1 MIKIVLIG
9 AGSSQFGLGT
19 ISDIFK
25 SKTLEGSKIML
36 HDINKEALEKTKSTA
51 EKYKEKLN
59 SNYIIEASTSREEAL
74 IDAHYCLISIEVG
87 NRFDLWDQD
96 WKIPLQY
103 GFKQIYGEN
112 GGPGGLFHSLRIT
125 PTILDICEDINRL
138 CPNAFVFN
146 YSNPM
151 QRICHAV
158 NTKYPNLKFTGLCHE
173 IASMER
179 QLPTLMETNYS
190 NIEIKAGG
198 LNHFSILLEAKYKDT
213 QKDGY
218 PIIHKKFHDYYSTL
232 VNSNDDYHK
241 SKPGGERGVF
251 FELYKTYGY
260 LPITTD
266 SHLGEYLQWAYSVA
280 DHDAIAE
287 FYDNYKKNCLSFH
300 SNEISKE
307 HFFDEEHKET
317 RERVIPIIEAIIND
331 SNMEE
336 SAVNVKNDD
345 LINYLPN
352 DIVVEVPGIVN
363 KNGVKGL
370 KLENYPSSFG
380 SLLNNQAST
389 IQLTTDAI
397 INKSKHSV
405 YLALLADPIVD
416 NAKSA
421 ERLIETMISFQK
433 DYLGYLN

>member
-1 MIKIVLIG
+1 MVKIVLIG

-19 ISDIFK
+19 VSDIFK
-25 SKTLEGSKIML
+25 SKILKDCNITL
-36 HDINKEALEKTKSTA
+36 HDINAKALEKTRSIA
-51 EKYKEKLN
+51 EKYKKEFN
-59 SNYIIEASTSREEAL
+59 SNCKIEATTNRKEAL
-74 IDAHYCLISIEVG
+74 KNADYCLISIEVG
-87 NRFDLWDQD
+87 NRFELWDQD

-125 PTILDICEDINRL
+125 PVIIDICEDINEI
-138 CPNAFVFN
+138 CPDAFVFN

-158 NTKYPNLKFTGLCHE
+158 TTKFPNLKFIGLCHE

-179 QLPTLMETNYS
+179 QLPTLMDTDFS

-198 LNHFSILLEAKYKDT
+198 LNHFSILLEAKYKDSK
-213 QKDGY
+213 KDGY
-218 PIIHKKFHDYYSTL
+218 PIIREKFDSYYSSL
-232 VNSNDDYHK
+232 VNEHDDYHR

-266 SHLGEYLQWAYSVA
+266 SHLGEYLQWGYSVA
-280 DHDAIAE
+280 DHDAISH
-287 FYDNYKKNCLSFH
+287 FYNQYKNHCLSFH
-300 SNEISKE
+300 SDKVSKE
-307 HFFDEEHKET
+307 HFFDPEDNIT
-317 RERVIPIIEAIIND
+317 RERIIPIIESIIED
-331 SNMEE
+331 KNMIED
-336 SAVNVKNDD
+336 AVNVPNQNFIDS
-345 LINYLPN
+345 LPN
-352 DIVVEVPGIVN
+352 DIVVEVPALIN
-363 KNGVKGL
+363 KHGVQGQR
-370 KLENYPSSFG
+370 LENYPTKFG

-397 INKSKHSV
+397 VNKSKHSV

-416 NAKSA
+416 NASSA
-421 ERLIETMISFQK
+421 AKLIDTMIDFQK
-433 DYLGYLN
+433 EYLSYLN

>member
-1 MIKIVLIG
+1 MKKIVLIG

-19 ISDIFK
+19 VSDIFK
-25 SKTLEGSKIML
+25 SNILKDCKIVL
-36 HDINKEALEKTKSTA
+36 HDINIKALEKTKNTA
-51 EKYKEKLN
+51 EKYKNDFK
-59 SNYIIEASTSREEAL
+59 SNCKIEATTDRKEAL
-74 IDAHYCLISIEVG
+74 KDADFCVISIEVG

-125 PTILDICEDINRL
+125 PVIIEICEDINNI

-158 NTKYPNLKFTGLCHE
+158 TTKFPDLKFIGLCHE

-179 QLPTLMETNYS
+179 QLPTLMETEFS

-198 LNHFSILLEAKYKDT
+198 LNHLSILLEARYKDS

-218 PIIHKKFHDYYSTL
+218 PIIREKFDSYYSSL
-232 VNSNDDYHK
+232 VNINDDYHR

-280 DHDAIAE
+280 DHDAISI
-287 FYDNYKKNCLSFH
+287 FYNNYKKYCLSFH
-300 SNEISKE
+300 GDEISKE
-307 HFFDEEHKET
+307 HFFDT
-317 RERVIPIIEAIIND
+317 QDNVMRERVICIIEAIIED
-331 SNMEE
+331 KNMVEN
-336 SAVNVKNDD
+336 AVNIPNDD
-345 LINYLPN
+345 FIDSLPK
-352 DIVVEVPGIVN
+352 DIVVEVPAIVN
-363 KNGVKGL
+363 KNGVIGQRL
-370 KLENYPSSFG
+370 NNYPTKFG
-380 SLLNNQAST
+380 SLLNNQSST
-389 IQLTTDAI
+389 IQLTTEAI
-397 INKSKHSV
+397 LNKSKHDV

-416 NAKSA
+416 NAYSA
-421 ERLIETMISFQK
+421 QKLTETMIEFQR